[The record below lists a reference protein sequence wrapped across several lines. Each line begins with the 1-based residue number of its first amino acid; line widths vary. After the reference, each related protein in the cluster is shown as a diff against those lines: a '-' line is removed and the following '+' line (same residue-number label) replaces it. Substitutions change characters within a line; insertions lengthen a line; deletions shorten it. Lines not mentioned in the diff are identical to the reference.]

1 MKDNTFLKLHCITR
15 RVGGG
20 GVLSKGIAIIL
31 LSVSLGF
38 SGTVSAKPLP
48 PHLLSHLLEVLEGVL
63 PFEEGVFQLDRPVP
77 AQYGS
82 GFGSDEHSLN
92 FDGTFTDEGEDVV
105 LSVRGFDIDHSN
117 EVAVY
122 LNGVLLGYILPT
134 FNSTEG
140 QITYFRI
147 SAAQLAGGTNTVS
160 FQVANGSDGTWGITD
175 ILVERA
181 DVANRNT
188 QLGLPIVTNAEWN
201 NTAVRK
207 VLHAL
212 CYGGKASDTQIQT
225 WADMSPDAAIQ
236 QMLTFD
242 TENLLVSP
250 DASDYKVPSNKK
262 TMRDF
267 IAWMSSNA
275 SKTPVPKSDRDEFDY
290 QYRFFDIW
298 PRMSVAWGLNPCRQR
313 IGFWETNYHLATN
326 LEASVNYQ
334 QMARY
339 YDDIMDALAS
349 GLPYEQVLAV
359 AAKSAAVAAQY
370 KHYNNEFN
378 QNNGVFSGN
387 DDFAREIHQ
396 LFFGILG
403 NLDPEGGLD
412 HHENVTIPQTA
423 RALTDM
429 RIHYDSSI
437 GRRPDFV
444 TFGTEEHYYNNQP
457 LDILNTD
464 IYGND
469 ASERIDNL
477 VQVSV
482 AHPESL
488 ANLPIMIVTGLMDD
502 ELDESKFAT
511 IRAAWAAMPQK
522 NLLEFLRTYAISTLF
537 HNSSRV
543 RYATSFDRHVTQ
555 VNKLAL
561 NNSEALRNSSDYRP
575 DNYESEGVTVFEPEY
590 NVFGGQRPQ
599 EAVDN
604 AAIFQHGYEES
615 TDDSYRFER
624 TDCSS
629 CDNNGSWEKDWAAII
644 PTNSNGDYNVEDV
657 AKWLWNHF
665 LGDGLKNY
673 GPLERA
679 HLIPYLAARQSRDL
693 SVLLAVRQGRL
704 DSAQSVTLNDLE
716 TEPGPDVDLDNY
728 LNLITYP
735 YTVQEVTETAHIVD
749 LVNELAARNMN
760 LDSSD
765 DGDREDANRKVGRA
779 INFLLSLPYNYM
791 QEGQ

>member
-1 MKDNTFLKLHCITR
+1 MFEAP
-15 RVGGG
+15 
-20 GVLSKGIAIIL
+20 SE
-31 LSVSLGF
+31 
-38 SGTVSAKPLP
+38 
-48 PHLLSHLLEVLEGVL
+48 EVLPDGSV
-63 PFEEGVFQLDRPVP
+63 VFQVGQTSYRE
-77 AQYGS
+77 YGS
-82 GFGSDEHSLN
+82 GYGSDEHPTLFKGAIS
-92 FDGTFTDEGEDVV
+92 DEGLEMV
-105 LSVRGFDIDHSN
+105 LSVTGYDIDHSQ
-117 EVAVY
+117 EIAVY
-122 LNGVLLGYILPT
+122 FNGVLIGYLLPT
-134 FNSTEG
+134 FNSEEG
-140 QITYFRI
+140 QTTYFTI
-147 SAAQLAGGTNTVS
+147 PADQFVS
-160 FQVANGSDGTWGITD
+160 GYNQVEFQVTDGSDGIWGVTNIS
-175 ILVERA
+175 LEQA
-181 DVANRNT
+181 GVANRNT
-188 QLGLPIVTNAEWN
+188 VFGLPVVTNGEWN
-201 NTAVRK
+201 NLAVRK

-212 CYGGKASDTQIQT
+212 CYGGKASDQQIQI
-225 WADMSPDAAIQ
+225 WANMSPQTAIE

-250 DASDYKVPSNKK
+250 DASDYKVPANKK
-262 TMRDF
+262 TMREF
-267 IAWMSSNA
+267 IDWMSSGA
-275 SKTPVPKSDRDEFDY
+275 SKTPVPKDERENFDY

-349 GLPYEQVLAV
+349 DMPYEQVLAV

-370 KHYNNEFN
+370 KHYNNTFN
-378 QNNGVFSGN
+378 QNNGTFSGN

-403 NLDPEGGLD
+403 DLDPEGGLD

-429 RIHYDSSI
+429 NLDYDSRI

-444 TFGTEEHYYNNQP
+444 TFGTQEHYYNNQP

-469 ASERIDNL
+469 ASERIDNI
-477 VQVSV
+477 VQASV
-482 AHPESL
+482 VHPESL
-488 ANLPIMIVTGLMDD
+488 ANLPIMIISGLMDD
-502 ELDESKFAT
+502 ELDESKHDA

-522 NLLEFLRTYAISTLF
+522 SLLQFLRAYSISTLF
-537 HNSSRV
+537 HDGSRV
-543 RYATSFDRHVTQ
+543 RYATSFDRHITQ
-555 VNKLAL
+555 VNKIAL

-575 DNYESEGVTVFEPEY
+575 DNYESEGVIVFEPEY

-599 EAVDN
+599 EAVDS

-615 TDDSYRFER
+615 TNDSYRFER

-629 CDNNGSWEKDWAAII
+629 CDFDGPWVKDWAEII
-644 PTNSNGDYNVEDV
+644 PTSGNGGYLVEDV

-693 SVLLAVRQGRL
+693 ALLLAVRQGRL
-704 DSAQSVTLNDLE
+704 DAGQSISLNDLE
-716 TEPGPDVDLDNY
+716 TEPGPDVDLNNY
-728 LNLITYP
+728 LDLIAYP
-735 YTVQEVTETAHIVD
+735 YSAQDVLDTDHIVD
-749 LVNELAARNMN
+749 LVNELAGRNMA

-765 DGDREDANRKVGRA
+765 DNDREDANRKIGRT